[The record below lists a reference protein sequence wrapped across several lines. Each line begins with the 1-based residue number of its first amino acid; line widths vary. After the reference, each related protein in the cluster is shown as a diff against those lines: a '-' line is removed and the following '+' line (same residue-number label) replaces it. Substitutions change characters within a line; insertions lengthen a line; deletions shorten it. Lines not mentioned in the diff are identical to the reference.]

1 MTDSS
6 KNNEDSAKIK
16 KKIEEIEK
24 LLNSTHIISERYS
37 NMNTKSNSHDKVEIY
52 R

>member
-1 MTDSS
+1 MTDNLKRLEEES
-6 KNNEDSAKIK
+6 KIRK
-16 KKIEEIEK
+16 KLEEIEM
-24 LLNSTHIISERYS
+24 LINTTHIISERYS